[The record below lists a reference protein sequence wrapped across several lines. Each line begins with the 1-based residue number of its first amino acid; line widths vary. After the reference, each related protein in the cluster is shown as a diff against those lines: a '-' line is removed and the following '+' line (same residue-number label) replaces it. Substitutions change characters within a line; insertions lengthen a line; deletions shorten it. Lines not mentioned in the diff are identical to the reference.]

1 LQQAAVEPVIL
12 QKSILGMT
20 TQTYQRL
27 TGLVLGMLLGLAYG
41 IPSQAINALAV
52 PDVTFYQPPFG
63 MLPNLLICV
72 TVGGLAGLICAWPNS
87 SFLGVMIAAVIGSI
101 CLLIAGTLYG
111 GPLAPE
117 RIGRLLATMTVL
129 LLPMFG
135 LLGAVFTA
143 LRWLINKQVE
153 YHIDRTTP
161 LRRLV
166 APVLL
171 ICIIGGLSAAVQYPP
186 EGHQR
191 IREMDVLIQAGL
203 QASDAASVPPA
214 FAKFGETFKQRATS
228 NYMLQWVKSDL
239 VDWRIS
245 QPAGYQEWQLSIAVA
260 RFDNGWIVACIF
272 SPDEAPS
279 NCREY
284 DRDPTV
290 PALDT
295 P

>member
-1 LQQAAVEPVIL
+1 
-12 QKSILGMT
+12 MT

-27 TGLVLGMLLGLAYG
+27 AGLVLGMLLGLAYG

-52 PDVTFYQPPFG
+52 PNVTFYQPPFG
-63 MLPNLLICV
+63 MLPNILICV
-72 TVGGLAGLICAWPNS
+72 TLGGLAGLICAWPNS
-87 SFLGVMIAAVIGSI
+87 TFLGVMIAAIIGSI
-101 CLLIAGTLYG
+101 FLLIAGTLYG
-111 GPLAPE
+111 EPLAPE

-153 YHIDRTTP
+153 YHIDRTSL

-186 EGHQR
+186 EGQQR
-191 IREMDVLIQAGL
+191 IKEMNALIQAGL
-203 QASDAASVPPA
+203 QAGDPTSVPPA
-214 FAKFGETFKQRATS
+214 FAKFGETFKQRATPH
-228 NYMLQWVKSDL
+228 YALQWVKSDL
-239 VDWRIS
+239 VDWRIG
-245 QPAGYQEWQLSIAVA
+245 QPAGYQEWQLSIVVV
-260 RFDNGWIVACIF
+260 RFDNGWMVACIF
-272 SPDEAPS
+272 SPDEVPS
-279 NCREY
+279 NCRDY
-284 DRDPTV
+284 DRDPTL
-290 PALDT
+290 PAFDT